1 MRVILLLHPSCDR
14 VPGPLSVRDSWWL
27 SCLVVLVVVVVGL
40 SGEVWGGL
48 PAGLF
53 GWLSRG
59 MAISG
64 ASWEGCLGVAV
75 SGPLS
80 RGLGL
85 SGGRT
90 VCRAIELL
98 TS

>member
-1 MRVILLLHPSCDR
+1 MSVILHLQPSCAR
-14 VPGPLSVRDSWWL
+14 VLGPLRVRDSWWL
-27 SCLVVLVVVVVGL
+27 SCLVVLVVVVGV

-53 GWLSRG
+53 GGLSG
-59 MAISG
+59 GLAISG

>member
-1 MRVILLLHPSCDR
+1 M
-14 VPGPLSVRDSWWL
+14 
-27 SCLVVLVVVVVGL
+27 VVVVGV

-53 GWLSRG
+53 GGLSG
-59 MAISG
+59 GLAISG
-64 ASWEGCLGVAV
+64 ASWEDCLGVAV

>member
-1 MRVILLLHPSCDR
+1 M
-14 VPGPLSVRDSWWL
+14 
-27 SCLVVLVVVVVGL
+27 VVGV

-53 GWLSRG
+53 GGLPG
-59 MAISG
+59 GLAISG
-64 ASWEGCLGVAV
+64 ASWEDCLGVAV